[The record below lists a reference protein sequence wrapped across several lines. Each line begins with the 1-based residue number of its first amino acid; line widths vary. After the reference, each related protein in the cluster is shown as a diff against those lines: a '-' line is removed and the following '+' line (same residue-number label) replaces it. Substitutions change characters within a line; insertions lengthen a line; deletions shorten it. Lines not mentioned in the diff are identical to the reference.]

1 MPVTLENLEESV
13 LPLVIK
19 PNRYL
24 GNYVGAYRKDHG
36 GAAVKMA
43 LAFPD
48 CFDLG
53 MSHLGIKIL
62 YRIINE
68 REDALAE
75 LVFSPWTDM
84 EEQLRRHGLP
94 LFTLESRT
102 PVSEFDV
109 IGFSLQY
116 ELHYTTVLNMLDL
129 GGIPLLSEERGEGDP
144 LVIAGGPCAFN
155 PEPMAPFFDAF
166 LVGDGEDM
174 IHAILDEA
182 ARWKKGLHTRS
193 ALLRALAGIDGVY
206 VPSLYEA
213 AQNSLGHLVPR
224 PREDAPAVV
233 RPAAIAELTR
243 EKSEP
248 AHLVPL
254 TDVTHGRLSVEVMR
268 GCPRACRFC
277 MPGAIYSPVRG
288 KSQDDVLAELRNGMA
303 WGGWDEISLLSLST
317 SDYKGVADLVQDISR
332 LFLGRGVNVSLPSM
346 RPGTLPPSLART
358 LTYVRK
364 SGLTFAPEAGTER
377 LRRVINKRI
386 GDDEVVDSVKVAS
399 AAGWNSVK
407 LYFMIGLP
415 TETDEDVEAI
425 ARLAGKLKAAARSG
439 RRKMAIKTSVAGF
452 APKPHTPFQWE
463 AQLGREDMAR
473 RMSRLKRLMRSH
485 NMNVRWRDPETT
497 FLEGLLSRGDRKTA
511 EAVLAA
517 WRKGCKFDGWSDL
530 FMFDKW
536 MEALEETGTD
546 YRSYLAERDSSE
558 PQPWSHIM
566 VHGSKE
572 RLARERE
579 RAYGAAGRERA
590 GEEQG
595 VKSEADDEQ
604 GPEVERGAAEGAA
617 IERNTTSDAPG
628 SPPGGGPA
636 GGAPFSGSQDEL
648 YGRARRKTR
657 ARPRRTGTCFRL
669 RYSKGESVRFIS
681 HLDVVRAFDR
691 ALRKAGLP
699 IAFSQGFSKHPKM
712 SFGPPLAVGLTSS
725 AEYLDLEFSVSQSL
739 GFVDALNAS
748 LPEGISVSEGR
759 HHREA
764 KPDSLMKAITS
775 AGYRVSFSSFL
786 YSEIE
791 KNGTGDTVKD
801 ALRRAGE
808 RLGDA
813 AGETSDAGVD
823 WRRVVMDVRVNG
835 DGGSL
840 LLKVRLNV
848 RGAPKVGE
856 IARELL
862 APFAFDSRLLGVER
876 TDLWVERSGALISPF
891 EALDAGL

>member
-1 MPVTLENLEESV
+1 MSVTLENLEESV

-24 GNYVGAYRKDHG
+24 GNFGGAYRKDHG
-36 GAAVKMA
+36 AAAVKMA

-75 LVFSPWTDM
+75 LVFAPWTDM

-116 ELHYTTVLNMLDL
+116 ELHYTTVINMLDL
-129 GGIPLLSEERGEGDP
+129 GGIPLLSEERSEGDP
-144 LVIAGGPCAFN
+144 IVIAGGPCAFN
-155 PEPMAPFFDAF
+155 PEPMAPFVDAF
-166 LVGDGEDM
+166 LIGDGEEM
-174 IHAILDEA
+174 THRILDEA
-182 ARWKKGLHTRS
+182 ARRRKEALTRS
-193 ALLRALAGIDGVY
+193 DLLRALARIEGVY
-206 VPSLYEA
+206 VPSLYEVA
-213 AQNSLGHLVPR
+213 PNSLGHLVPR
-224 PREDAPAVV
+224 PREDAPAGI
-233 RPAAIAELTR
+233 RPATIAELTR

-288 KSQDDVLAELRNGMA
+288 KSRDDVIAELQNGMA
-303 WGGWDEISLLSLST
+303 GGGWDEISLLSLST

-386 GDDEVVDSVKVAS
+386 GDDEIVDSVKVAS

-415 TETDEDVEAI
+415 TETEEDVEAI

-439 RRKMAIKTSVAGF
+439 RRKMAIKISVAGF

-473 RMSRLKRLMRSH
+473 RMSLLKRLMRSH
-485 NMNVRWRDPETT
+485 NMKVRWRDPETT

-530 FMFDKW
+530 FMFYKW

-546 YRSYLAERDSSE
+546 YGSYLAERNVSE
-558 PQPWSHIM
+558 PQPWSHIL
-566 VHGSKE
+566 VHGSMD
-572 RLARERE
+572 RLVRERE

-590 GEEQG
+590 GEGQG
-595 VKSEADDEQ
+595 AKSEAEDEQ
-604 GPEVERGAAEGAA
+604 GPEGEAGAAEGAPIGRDTA
-617 IERNTTSDAPG
+617 
-628 SPPGGGPA
+628 A
-636 GGAPFSGSQDEL
+636 GALFSGSQDGL

-657 ARPRRTGTCFRL
+657 DRPGRTGTCFRL
-669 RYSKGESVRFIS
+669 RYAKGESVRFIS

-725 AEYLDLEFSVSQSL
+725 AEYLDLEFSISQGL

-759 HHREA
+759 PHREA

-775 AGYRVSFSSFL
+775 ADYQVRFSPFL
-786 YSEIE
+786 CSEIE

-808 RLGDA
+808 RLEDA
-813 AGETSDAGVD
+813 ADEGAAEEPGDAGVD
-823 WRRVVMDVRVNG
+823 WRRVIMDGRVNGDG

-856 IARELL
+856 IAKELL
-862 APFAFDSRLLGVER
+862 APVAFDSRLLGIER
-876 TDLWVERSGALISPF
+876 TDLWVERAGALINPF